1 VNLSRSTSL
10 YQKNAAGECDW
21 ETNLETIL
29 GNFSSRFLA
38 SIRERNKFLARKT
51 RVKKKAEVE
60 SLWAQVSQL
69 RTENE
74 RLKEA
79 VRLGNPKST
88 DTILLDCDFHL
99 PQKLLDLLE
108 RMIAEEKPRTTAKYS
123 ARSFCITNATAP
135 GDPIVYASPDF
146 VELTGYAMHNILGHN
161 CRFLQGPDTD
171 RNEVNHPSL
180 INFGIPI

>member
-1 VNLSRSTSL
+1 M
-10 YQKNAAGECDW
+10 
-21 ETNLETIL
+21 
-29 GNFSSRFLA
+29 
-38 SIRERNKFLARKT
+38 
-51 RVKKKAEVE
+51 E

-88 DTILLDCDFHL
+88 DTILLDCDFQL
-99 PQKLLDLLE
+99 PKKLIDQLE
-108 RMIAEEKPRTTAKYS
+108 RMIADGESKSSAKYTT
-123 ARSFCITNATAP
+123 RSFCITNATAP

-146 VELTGYAMHNILGHN
+146 VELTGYAMHSILGHN

-171 RNEVNHPSL
+171 RNEVNLPSPWNEL
-180 INFGIPI
+180 PSP